1 MSENSARGRGGYRGG
16 NKNLRGGTRGEQR
29 AELMEDALK
38 EAARLPDGEDLP
50 LEELPEDDD
59 LLDETLPDGGE
70 PIEVPDGETL
80 PYEVEVVGVRF
91 RTSGKVYYFDPCGKT
106 YPVGA
111 HAIVET
117 ARGIEYGEV
126 SFSNRVVKGSE
137 VVAPLRKAIRIA
149 TPLDDDHYEENR
161 KKEKEAFD
169 LCVSRINAHGLEMKL
184 IDAEY
189 TFDNTKLLFYF
200 TADGRVD
207 FRDLVKNLASLFRCR
222 IELRQMG
229 IRDEAK
235 ALGGLGICGRPYC
248 CHSFLPD
255 FVQVSI
261 KMAKEQNLSLNAAK
275 ISGACGRLMCC
286 LRYEYDTYLEEG
298 RRTPKEGSIVHNAEG
313 DFKVIEAKPL
323 TGMLKVRP
331 ANDPEGDTRILNRD
345 EVEPGPGPE
354 RPANAAPAATT
365 AAVSAAAKA
374 FRQAQKPAEEKPKN
388 EQPSAGGVGGGNP
401 NGGGGNRHGHARGH
415 RGGRKNHGKGKK
427 GENSGSQG

>member
-16 NKNLRGGTRGEQR
+16 NKNLRAGTRGEER
-29 AELMEDALK
+29 AELMEDALR
-38 EAARLPDGEDLP
+38 EASRLSDDEDLP
-50 LEELPEDDD
+50 PEELPEDDD
-59 LLDETLPDGGE
+59 LLDEALPNEGE

-80 PYEVEVVGVRF
+80 PYEVEVIGVRF

-106 YPVGA
+106 YPVGS

-126 SFSNRVVKGSE
+126 SFTNRVVKGSE

-149 TPLDDDHYEENR
+149 TPVDDAHYEENR

-169 LCVSRINAHGLEMKL
+169 LCIQRINAHGLEMKL

-345 EVEPGPGPE
+345 DVEPGPGPE
-354 RPANAAPAATT
+354 RPA
-365 AAVSAAAKA
+365 AV
-374 FRQAQKPAEEKPKN
+374 
-388 EQPSAGGVGGGNP
+388 GGVGASAAMNAAVTAGAERQQQKQP
-401 NGGGGNRHGHARGH
+401 QQKQQPKQPQQKQENGGGHRSGHSRGH
-415 RGGRKNHGKGKK
+415 RGGRKNHGKGK
-427 GENSGSQG
+427 NSGSQS